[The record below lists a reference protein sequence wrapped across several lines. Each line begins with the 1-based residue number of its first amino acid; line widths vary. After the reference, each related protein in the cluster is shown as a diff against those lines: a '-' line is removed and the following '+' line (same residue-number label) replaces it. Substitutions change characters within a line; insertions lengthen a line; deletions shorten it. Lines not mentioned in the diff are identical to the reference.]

1 MGHLWSA
8 ILAAIFFFF
17 WCCSHFRR
25 FYSNQFDFFFH
36 LFGFTASTFG
46 PSDYYLDRTRFVL
59 LGIFFFLSFS
69 LFFCRLPEHLW
80 GVAVI
85 FCSAIFYRLGI
96 LGEFYCLFFFWWPAI
111 DVLDTSFTR
120 FVFFF
125 YRVSPIWVSSFY
137 WLAPGSAEVHQVF
150 SWIFF
155 LTSWP
160 FSFWWWSRL
169 LRWPTGAQFYWDSL
183 GRIENKKNVHVLTE
197 RLRISE
203 N

>member
-1 MGHLWSA
+1 MIGHLGG
-8 ILAAIFFFF
+8 
-17 WCCSHFRR
+17 
-25 FYSNQFDFFFH
+25 H
-36 LFGFTASTFG
+36 L
-46 PSDYYLDRTRFVL
+46 
-59 LGIFFFLSFS
+59 FFFLVLFAFSAFLFKSVWFFFSPFWFHRLNFRTVRLLFGSHSFCFAGHF
-69 LFFCRLPEHLW
+69 LFFIIFSFFLPFTWTFMGCCCYFLFRYFLPPRDSW
-80 GVAVI
+80 
-85 FCSAIFYRLGI
+85 RI
-96 LGEFYCLFFFWWPAI
+96 LLSFFFWWPAI